1 MAPGRGRPPKP
12 TAIDGELMAAV
23 RKALLQVARDMSVPT
38 SRYPAASVD
47 TPSRT
52 RTEPRALDMAVL
64 AVQAEA
70 ALEIIAGEQVA
81 KAREH
86 DELTW
91 EQVGEA
97 FGTSAQSAHVR
108 FGRSRAAVATTEP
121 ARRSR

>member
-23 RKALLQVARDMSVPT
+23 RKALLQVARDMNVPT
-38 SRYPAASVD
+38 RRYPSASGD
-47 TPSRT
+47 ASSRT
-52 RTEPRALDMAVL
+52 RAEPRALDLAVL

-70 ALEIIAGEQVA
+70 ALEIIAAELVA

-86 DELTW
+86 EELTW

-97 FGTSAQSAHVR
+97 FSTSAQSAHVR
-108 FGRSRAAVATTEP
+108 FGRTRAAAATTQP

>member
-1 MAPGRGRPPKP
+1 MASGPGRPPKP

-23 RKALLQVARDMSVPT
+23 RKALLQVAREMSVPT
-38 SRYPAASVD
+38 RRYPAASVEA
-47 TPSRT
+47 PSRT
-52 RTEPRALDMAVL
+52 RTEPRALDLAVL

-70 ALEIIAGEQVA
+70 ALEIIAAEQVA

-108 FGRSRAAVATTEP
+108 FGRTRAAAATTEP
-121 ARRSR
+121 ARRGR